1 MRRTGLSLAMI
12 ARRIAR
18 HGRTAR
24 NQVYYCNLL
33 VLFVEGQMLPRKKGK
48 KAAAP
53 AWCLSETA
61 TRALLRLT
69 QSAML
74 S

>member
-1 MRRTGLSLAMI
+1 
-12 ARRIAR
+12 
-18 HGRTAR
+18 
-24 NQVYYCNLL
+24 
-33 VLFVEGQMLPRKKGK
+33 MLPRRKKGK
-48 KAAAP
+48 KAP